1 MKTLLL
7 HLCLA
12 IASAASLSIHGIE
25 KRPDF
30 MGESVN
36 MLQYSRLKNLQ
47 NAAIEADRYM
57 KHWAWTHA
65 PGVLMNNPQ
74 WKQLVSIW
82 HSLQSLI
89 PKEVKK

>member
-1 MKTLLL
+1 
-7 HLCLA
+7 
-12 IASAASLSIHGIE
+12 
-25 KRPDF
+25 

-89 PKEVKK
+89 PIEVKNENRYLAFWYRDGRNNDDNEIDYVASY